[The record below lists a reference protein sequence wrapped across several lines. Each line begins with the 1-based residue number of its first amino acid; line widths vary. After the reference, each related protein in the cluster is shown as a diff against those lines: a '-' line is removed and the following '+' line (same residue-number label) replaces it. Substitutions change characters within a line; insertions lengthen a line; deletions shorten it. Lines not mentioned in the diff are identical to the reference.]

1 MRARIATAARI
12 QLTEAKGDA
21 VTDARSDS
29 DLVGEAACRDCG
41 TPLAP
46 AQRYCGVCGQKRTV
60 GRITLHEI
68 ARDLVHAF
76 VHVDRSVLSLVR
88 QLLLRPGAVARD
100 FIEGRRRRYFGPF
113 AFLVVCVAAAAAMI
127 ALSGFPVVTTNE
139 PNRLAEFLQSH
150 PNLVYFVYVP
160 LLAAALRIVC
170 ALDHLHYAE
179 HLVLV
184 AYTEGMHVL
193 WNTLVIVP
201 GWYLIAPG
209 PELSQRLFYA
219 TLPIWPL
226 YFAFACSQ
234 FLPGRRWVAA
244 LKGIAAIALAYAAF
258 QLLTNAITRVI
269 APG

>member
-1 MRARIATAARI
+1 MREGDVEYAVSAAP
-12 QLTEAKGDA
+12 
-21 VTDARSDS
+21 TDSGAFRE
-29 DLVGEAACRDCG
+29 GPCRNCG
-41 TPLAP
+41 APLAP
-46 AQRYCGVCGQKRTV
+46 AQGYCGACGQKRIV
-60 GRITLHEI
+60 GRISLHELSH
-68 ARDLVHAF
+68 DLIHALT
-76 VHVDRSVLSLVR
+76 HVDRSVLSLVW
-88 QLLLRPGAVARD
+88 LLLVRPGDVARD

-113 AFLVVCVAAAAAMI
+113 AFLVVCVAVGAAAI
-127 ALSGFPVVTTNE
+127 ALSGFPVVTTNQ
-139 PNRLAEFLQSH
+139 PNRVAAFLQSH
-150 PNLVYFVYVP
+150 PNLVYFAHVP

-170 ALDHLHYAE
+170 AADHLRYAE
-179 HLVLV
+179 HLVLA
-184 AYTEGMHVL
+184 AYTQGMRVL

-244 LKGIAAIALAYAAF
+244 LKGVAAIILSWGAL
-258 QLLTNAITRVI
+258 QLLTTAITRVL